1 MPPRNVMLMT
11 RTLGHGGTERQLTEI
26 ALSLDRDLFRPHVV
40 CVEAH
45 GFRADELRQGGVP
58 ILELPLTS
66 LTNLQCFSCAIKL
79 RRYIRQHQIDLI
91 HTFDTASNLF
101 GAIAT
106 RSLGGLVV
114 LSSQRCHEDTIWP
127 PYRRPT
133 RLAHFLADG
142 VVVNCEAMKRH
153 LMDDYAVPNRKIH
166 VCYNG
171 LDASVYYPAPA
182 IRPSPLCEATQVI
195 GSVCVLRPEKGLAT
209 LLEAFS
215 MVKGSEPGLRLAIV
229 GSGPELGALESM
241 SRDLGIVNECLFYP
255 SVNDVVPWLRMI
267 DIFVLPSLSEAF
279 SNSIMEAMAC
289 GCCTIGSR
297 VGGTPELIEDGRT
310 GMLFEAGSAT
320 SLADKLRLA
329 IGNPQ
334 LRRELSQR
342 SQALIK
348 SRFSMLAS
356 ARRMEEIYNHFLQ

>member
-1 MPPRNVMLMT
+1 MSPRNVILMT
-11 RTLGHGGTERQLTEI
+11 RTLGHGGTERQLTGI
-26 ALSLDRDLFRPHVV
+26 ALSLNRDLFIPHVV
-40 CVEAH
+40 CVEAS
-45 GFRADELRQGGVP
+45 GFRAEELHRGGVP

-66 LTNLQCFSCAIKL
+66 MTNPHCFSCAIKL
-79 RRYIRQHQIDLI
+79 RRYIRRHRIDLM

-142 VVVNCEAMKRH
+142 VVVNCEAMKKH
-153 LMDDYAVPNRKIH
+153 LIDDYSVRGRKIH

-171 LDASVYYPAPA
+171 LDTSVFYPAPA
-182 IRPSPLCEATQVI
+182 SRPAPLCNATHVI
-195 GSVCVLRPEKGLAT
+195 GSVCVLRPEKGLTT

-215 MVKGSEPGLRLAIV
+215 MVKGPHPGLRLVIV
-229 GSGPELGALESM
+229 GSGPELGALEDL
-241 SRDLGIVNECLFYP
+241 SRNLGIVDECLFYP

-267 DIFVLPSLSEAF
+267 DTFVLPSLSEAF

-289 GCCTIGSR
+289 GCCTIASR
-297 VGGTPELIEDGRT
+297 VGGSPELIEDGQN

-329 IGNPQ
+329 IGNPE
-334 LRRELSQR
+334 LRRALSQR
-342 SQALIK
+342 GQTSIGE
-348 SRFSMLAS
+348 RFGMLNS
-356 ARRMEEIYNHFLQ
+356 ARRMEEIYSGFL